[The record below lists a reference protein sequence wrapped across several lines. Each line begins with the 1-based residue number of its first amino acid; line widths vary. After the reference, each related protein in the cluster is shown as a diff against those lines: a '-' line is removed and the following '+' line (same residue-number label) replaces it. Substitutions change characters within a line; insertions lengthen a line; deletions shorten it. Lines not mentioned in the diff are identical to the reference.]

1 MCEKYYECVFFGK
14 KEKRKKKRRKLFLTR
29 IVDLVPVWNVICVKT
44 KQTTKKNSLVSKCLI
59 FFNFSIHKNLY
70 ICILFWWRFVHSGW
84 SMGDWFPYIRF
95 LWMDL
100 FWWLDSSKNRLP
112 FFFSIFIYNSRLK
125 NGLVGGSWIIRTRT
139 FECSSRCFAEPLS
152 SQLAC
157 KKARKALESKKAR
170 TRSRQALRSIV
181 KPIKSPSIILLSF
194 FLFLFF

>member
-1 MCEKYYECVFFGK
+1 MNVSSLARRKREKK
-14 KEKRKKKRRKLFLTR
+14 KEETVFNKNSWFSSGLERYLCK
-29 IVDLVPVWNVICVKT
+29 NKT
-44 KQTTKKNSLVSKCLI
+44 NNKKKNSLVSKCLI

-112 FFFSIFIYNSRLK
+112 FFFSIFYIYNSRLK

-181 KPIKSPSIILLSF
+181 KPIKSPSIILLCF
-194 FLFLFF
+194 FLLLFF